1 MDEVFQRIRSYE
13 LALVEVIAH
22 IDREHIIAGLISIG
36 EMLFED
42 VSDEERKIRLG
53 AIVLL
58 KTALDYFDH
67 PGDGMQWQ
75 G

>member
-1 MDEVFQRIRSYE
+1 MDEVFHRIRSYE
-13 LALVEVIAH
+13 LALVEVMAH

-36 EMLFED
+36 EMLFDD

-58 KTALDYFDH
+58 KTALDYFDR
-67 PGDGMQWQ
+67 PADGMQWQ
-75 G
+75 E

>member
-1 MDEVFQRIRSYE
+1 MDAVFQRIRSYE
-13 LALVEVIAH
+13 LALIEVMAH
-22 IDREHIIAGLISIG
+22 IDREHILAGLISIG
-36 EMLFED
+36 EGLFDD

-58 KTALDYFDH
+58 RTALEYFDR

-75 G
+75 E